1 MLIQILIIAVALI
14 SIFIGIYIKKS
25 SAVLSSLS
33 QKDIPADFFQRYSQL
48 FFILGGAGIVIA
60 LFNKFYFSL
69 GYIVILLTVSAVFG
83 LALSKKI

>member
-14 SIFIGIYIKKS
+14 SIFIGLYIKKS
-25 SAVLSSLS
+25 SSVLSALL

-48 FFILGGAGIVIA
+48 FFILGGVGIIVA
-60 LFNKFYFSL
+60 LFNQLYFSL
-69 GYIVILLTVSAVFG
+69 GYIVILLILSAVFG

>member
-25 SAVLSSLS
+25 SSVLSALL

-48 FFILGGAGIVIA
+48 FFILGGVGIIVA
-60 LFNKFYFSL
+60 LFNKLYLSL
-69 GYIVILLTVSAVFG
+69 GYIVILLILSAVFG